1 MGKETLKKS
10 LVNKFQIFCEKNKF
24 EKNKNQINLVK
35 SIDNFLKQ
43 NKSFLGLFNKS
54 KRKCFYLFGGVG
66 VGKTMIMDFV
76 FESLNLKKKKNT
88 L

>member
-1 MGKETLKKS
+1 MGKENLKKS

-24 EKNKNQINLVK
+24 EKNTNQINLVK
-35 SIDNFLKQ
+35 SIDSFLKQ

-54 KRKCFYLFGGVG
+54 KKKCFYLSGSGR
-66 VGKTMIMDFV
+66 GKTMIMDFV
-76 FESLNLKKKKNT
+76 FESLNLKKKNT